1 MLNEILRRIQRFRI
15 PEDETPAEDSFER
28 VIYDYIEDAVSLLI
42 QENVEADSS
51 SKDPLIVS
59 AVECYVKMQINYD
72 GRAEWHEKQWE
83 KRKSR
88 LMLDDDYTSEEYS
101 NA

>member
-1 MLNEILRRIQRFRI
+1 MLNEILRRIQRFRV
-15 PEDETPAEDSFER
+15 PEDEIPDDDSFER
-28 VIYDYIEDAVSLLI
+28 VIYDYIEDAVSHLI

-72 GRAEWHEKQWE
+72 GRAEWHSKQWE
-83 KRKSR
+83 DRKVR
-88 LMLDDDYTSEEYS
+88 LMLDDDYASEG
-101 NA
+101 

>member
-1 MLNEILRRIQRFRI
+1 M
-15 PEDETPAEDSFER
+15 PEDEIPDDDSFER

-51 SKDPLIVS
+51 SNDPLIVS

-72 GRAEWHEKQWE
+72 GRAEWYSKQWE
-83 KRKSR
+83 DRKVR
-88 LMLDDDYTSEEYS
+88 LMLDDDYASEG
-101 NA
+101 